1 MDFKKTLRNFNR
13 LIFPTPQIGG
23 LEITDSVINF
33 YDLSYGSAPVAS
45 LRLPPGIVED
55 GKVHRGEETNFT
67 EALRTIH
74 SQITVDS
81 KKIINIILTLSGND
95 VYVQSFNVSKAAES
109 NLTEA
114 AELNLRMI
122 SPMPIEGAYYGW
134 QKIADTGG
142 PGGVIELLGAFMPS
156 ESIDN
161 IVIAL
166 HEANF
171 SVAAVEFS
179 ALSLVRQ
186 LVSLGKL
193 DETSSYLVMHVTVEG
208 LDFIVTKNNSV
219 YFSYFYPWKLVL
231 AGERS
236 ITLTNMETAVDNE
249 VAKVLNF
256 YIGRSGDQLKNM
268 IVVTSSLGAEIA
280 EAVNKKFPDMKVSSI
295 PSEEVTAVAGAALRG
310 LIRRAEDTNISLTG
324 ESAVKIFEQQEV
336 LEFTY
341 LWRKVFITVISFILL
356 VFSASDIYVSRL
368 ADKLATTVIQ
378 GGNTEVATPE
388 LAALRVQAT
397 AFNKVVDLVK
407 SAQESDV
414 RITPFLNYLGQL
426 AGDNI
431 SFDKLTIQS
440 LSSPILIFGT
450 APDQNS
456 VLDFKKR
463 LDSQSQFANVSVP
476 FSGIVMKSD
485 GKVSFQATF
494 LVRDM
499 NFPE

>member
-1 MDFKKTLRNFNR
+1 M
-13 LIFPTPQIGG
+13 
-23 LEITDSVINF
+23 
-33 YDLSYGSAPVAS
+33 
-45 LRLPPGIVED
+45 
-55 GKVHRGEETNFT
+55 
-67 EALRTIH
+67 
-74 SQITVDS
+74 
-81 KKIINIILTLSGND
+81 
-95 VYVQSFNVSKAAES
+95 
-109 NLTEA
+109 
-114 AELNLRMI
+114 M
-122 SPMPIEGAYYGW
+122 
-134 QKIADTGG
+134 
-142 PGGVIELLGAFMPS
+142 
-156 ESIDN
+156 
-161 IVIAL
+161 
-166 HEANF
+166 
-171 SVAAVEFS
+171 
-179 ALSLVRQ
+179 
-186 LVSLGKL
+186 
-193 DETSSYLVMHVTVEG
+193 
-208 LDFIVTKNNSV
+208 
-219 YFSYFYPWKLVL
+219 
-231 AGERS
+231 
-236 ITLTNMETAVDNE
+236 
-249 VAKVLNF
+249 
-256 YIGRSGDQLKNM
+256 
-268 IVVTSSLGAEIA
+268 VVTSSLVAEFA
-280 EAVNKKFPDMKVSSI
+280 EAVIKKFPDMKVSSI

-440 LSSPILIFGT
+440 LSSPVLIFGT

-463 LDSQSQFANVSVP
+463 LDSQTQFSNVSVP

-494 LVRDM
+494 LVRDF
-499 NFPE
+499 NFPEKASR